1 MEFLLRMTR
10 ASKPDRKEIYQTVV
24 SRLCGYPEFAIDE
37 IRESSG
43 GEHTKITSLI
53 VQTLVRQGSLQQ
65 LETDQGTR
73 FRWKQDPQ
81 KFEVT
86 PWVDSQ
92 VHGTQITEAPLE
104 ERPRERLLQHGA
116 SHLKTSELLAILI
129 RTGRTGE
136 SALQAGEKIATRLGN
151 GLENLPGL
159 GPKELKSFSIAV
171 SEPAYCQIMA
181 GVELGRRVA
190 AAMDEGFRDRIRITS
205 PSTAIQFCLS
215 RFGRL
220 AREARQEEFHM
231 VTLDTKNQPIASHQI
246 TVGTLRNSLVHPRE
260 VFRPAIRDAA
270 NCIIVVHN
278 HPSGDPTPSDQ
289 DISVT
294 ERLESAAEI
303 IGIPLIDHI
312 VVAGEKAISIQEWRS
327 GNRW

>member
-1 MEFLLRMTR
+1 MPRVP
-10 ASKPDRKEIYQTVV
+10 KPDRKFIYQTVV
-24 SRLCGYPEFAIDE
+24 ARLCEQPEFAIEE
-37 IRESSG
+37 IRESGSD
-43 GEHTKITSLI
+43 EHRHVTGHIIRELI
-53 VQTLVRQGSLQQ
+53 RQGSLQQ
-65 LETDQGTR
+65 VETDRGTR
-73 FRWKQDPQ
+73 FRWKNNPQ
-81 KFEVT
+81 HFEVE
-86 PWVDSQ
+86 PWVNAQ
-92 VHGTQITEAPLE
+92 VHGTQITEAPLD
-104 ERPRERLLQHGA
+104 ERPRERLLLHGA
-116 SHLKTSELLAILI
+116 SALKLSELLAILI

-136 SALQAGEKIATRLGN
+136 SALQAGERIATRLGTR
-151 GLENLPGL
+151 LDTLPTL
-159 GPKELKSFSIAV
+159 GPKELKEFSIAV

-181 GVELGRRVA
+181 GIELGRRVA
-190 AAMDEGFRDRIRITS
+190 AAMDEGFRERIRITS
-205 PSTAIQFCLS
+205 PATAMRFCLS
-215 RFGRL
+215 RFERL
-220 AREARQEEFHM
+220 AREAKQEEFHM

>member
-1 MEFLLRMTR
+1 
-10 ASKPDRKEIYQTVV
+10 
-24 SRLCGYPEFAIDE
+24 
-37 IRESSG
+37 
-43 GEHTKITSLI
+43 
-53 VQTLVRQGSLQQ
+53 LVRQGSLQQ
-65 LETDQGTR
+65 VETDQGTR
-73 FRWKQDPQ
+73 FRWKNDPQ
-81 KFEVT
+81 AFPVE
-86 PWVDSQ
+86 PWVNSQ
-92 VHGTQITEAPLE
+92 VHGTQITEAPVE
-104 ERPRERLLQHGA
+104 DRPRERLIQHGA
-116 SHLKTSELLAILI
+116 SQLKLGELLAILI

-136 SALQAGEKIATRLGN
+136 SALQAGERIATRLGSR
-151 GLENLPGL
+151 LETLPGL
-159 GPKELKSFSIAV
+159 GPKELKEYSIAV

-181 GVELGRRVA
+181 GIELGRRVA
-190 AAMDEGFRDRIRITS
+190 AAMDDGFRERIRITS
-205 PSTAIQFCLS
+205 PATAMQFCLR
-215 RFGRL
+215 RFERL
-220 AREARQEEFHM
+220 AKEAKQEEFHM

-270 NCIIVVHN
+270 NCILVVHN

-312 VVAGEKAISIQEWRS
+312 VVAGEKALSIQEWRS